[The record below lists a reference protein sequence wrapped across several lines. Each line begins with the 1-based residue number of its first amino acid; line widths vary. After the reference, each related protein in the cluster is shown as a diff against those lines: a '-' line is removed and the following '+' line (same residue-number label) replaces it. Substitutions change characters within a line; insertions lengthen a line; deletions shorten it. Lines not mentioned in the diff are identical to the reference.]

1 MHHLAAYENVA
12 VPCNT
17 NGEPMAF
24 GILDQTNTLFLHED
38 ITFAQALG
46 TVVTDN
52 NYNGWRK
59 NRINVLNKIEI
70 SG

>member
-1 MHHLAAYENVA
+1 
-12 VPCNT
+12 
-17 NGEPMAF
+17 MAF

-59 NRINVLNKIEI
+59 NRVNVLNKIEI